1 MAMRTAQLFILMAYG
16 MINHVLD
23 FCMDLFVNL
32 VSTYVNAKVAT
43 FFLRG
48 ISHNS
53 YLSIFKS
60 YAIIF

>member
-43 FFLRG
+43 FFFLRRTSRSRFARTRARSP
-48 ISHNS
+48 I
-53 YLSIFKS
+53 L
-60 YAIIF
+60 

>member
-43 FFLRG
+43 FFFA
-48 ISHNS
+48 SHVQ
-53 YLSIFKS
+53 I
-60 YAIIF
+60 